1 MVAVTPLMR
10 VVITP
15 ALAEIDE
22 ELMIEVEVERPLI
35 VDVSVL
41 TAEAKSLLLRKEA
54 VVVAV
59 LPLTME
65 VSVKELEEVAMVR
78 V

>member
-1 MVAVTPLMR
+1 MR

>member
-41 TAEAKSLLLRKEA
+41 TAEARSLLFKKDA

-59 LPLTME
+59 LPLTTE
-65 VSVKELEEVAMVR
+65 VRVNELVEVAMVR